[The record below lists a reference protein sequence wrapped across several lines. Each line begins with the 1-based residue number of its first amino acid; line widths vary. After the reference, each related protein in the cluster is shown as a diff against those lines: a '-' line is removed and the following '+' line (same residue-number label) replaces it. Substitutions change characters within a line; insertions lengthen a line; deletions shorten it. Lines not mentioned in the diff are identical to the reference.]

1 VREAPSGR
9 IVRKPSVRRSPRLT
23 FRPPAAVSE
32 TPRRDFLSQ
41 LAAAGLAT
49 AGLSAIG
56 GAALAQPA
64 AGSGAGSAAPKF
76 DDSWTARVRGARHK
90 AVFDAPE
97 VQDGLGLW
105 QAWLF
110 RRGYREALGP
120 AEAEATV
127 PVVVIRHAATVLAID
142 DALWAKYKLGEM
154 RKLNDPVTKKPAER
168 NPFARPLP
176 DAPKPEGTLATMLE
190 GQPEPNIQGLLKEGA
205 LVLACNVA
213 LENMIGA
220 MAKRSGQTV
229 EAIRA
234 ETHAHLVPGVI
245 LQPSGVYAVLRAQEA
260 GCVYLRSTNV
270 A

>member
-1 VREAPSGR
+1 MRGAPSGH
-9 IVRKPSVRRSPRLT
+9 IVMGSPVRRTPRLT
-23 FRPPAAVSE
+23 LRPPAAVSE

-49 AGLSAIG
+49 AGLSAMG
-56 GAALAQPA
+56 GAALVAQPVA
-64 AGSGAGSAAPKF
+64 GAGSAAPKF

-127 PVVVIRHAATVLAID
+127 PVVVIRHAATVLAMD

-205 LVLACNVA
+205 IVLACNVA

-220 MAKRSGQTV
+220 MAKRSGQTA

>member
-1 VREAPSGR
+1 MREAPSGR
-9 IVRKPSVRRSPRLT
+9 IVREPRSWRSPRLT

-49 AGLSAIG
+49 AGLSAMG
-56 GAALAQPA
+56 GAALVAQPVA
-64 AGSGAGSAAPKF
+64 GAGSAAPKF

-205 LVLACNVA
+205 IVLACNVA

-220 MAKRSGQTV
+220 MAKRSGQTP

-234 ETHAHLVPGVI
+234 EAHAHLVPGVI

-260 GCVYLRSTNV
+260 GCVYLRSTN
-270 A
+270 AA

>member
-1 VREAPSGR
+1 M
-9 IVRKPSVRRSPRLT
+9 
-23 FRPPAAVSE
+23 SE

-49 AGLSAIG
+49 AGLSVLGSAAHAQSAAG
-56 GAALAQPA
+56 AGAAP
-64 AGSGAGSAAPKF
+64 GAPKF
-76 DDSWTARVRGARHK
+76 DDSWTARVRSARHK

-110 RRGYREALGP
+110 RRGYRDALGP
-120 AEAEATV
+120 AEG
-127 PVVVIRHAATVLAID
+127 AATVLAID
-142 DALWAKYKLGEM
+142 DALWAKYKLGEV

-176 DAPKPEGTLATMLE
+176 DAPKPEGNFAVMLE
-190 GQPEPNIQGLLKEGA
+190 GQPEPNIQTLLKDGA
-205 LVLACNVA
+205 VVLACNVA

-220 MAKRSGQTV
+220 MAKRSDQTV
-229 EAIRA
+229 EAVRA
-234 ETHAHLVPGVI
+234 ETHANLVPGVI

-260 GCVYLRSTNV
+260 GCVYLRSTN
-270 A
+270 AA